1 MPLTYNTIGFTNIIR
16 HYIVLINFKK
26 SNPRLN
32 LNSLLNTSIVNRKS
46 MKTDATKEY
55 GKFDGI

>member
-1 MPLTYNTIGFTNIIR
+1 
-16 HYIVLINFKK
+16 
-26 SNPRLN
+26 
-32 LNSLLNTSIVNRKS
+32 